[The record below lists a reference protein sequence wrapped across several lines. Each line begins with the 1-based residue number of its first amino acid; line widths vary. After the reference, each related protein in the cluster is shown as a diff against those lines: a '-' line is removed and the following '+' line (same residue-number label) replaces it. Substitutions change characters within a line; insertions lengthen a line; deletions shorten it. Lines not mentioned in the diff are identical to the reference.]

1 MEVVHFLSH
10 FLVIFFLLAVKLLGL
25 KIRQEPACT
34 GILLPNNQVGKI
46 LNLQMTQPL
55 LTLTTQFLLCLGTSL
70 DSN

>member
-55 LTLTTQFLLCLGTSL
+55 PTLTTQFLLCLGTSL